1 MEFVIIAL
9 YRTHLIQYIK
19 LHLDIKIIIQCFPF
33 MTMNFI
39 EPGITIISK
48 K

>member
-1 MEFVIIAL
+1 MAFVIIAL
-9 YRTHLIQYIK
+9 YRTRLTHCIK

-33 MTMNFI
+33 MTMNLI

>member
-1 MEFVIIAL
+1 MAFVIIAL
-9 YRTHLIQYIK
+9 YRTHLTRYIK
-19 LHLDIKIIIQCFPF
+19 SHLDIKIIIQCFPF